1 MLAAVVAG
9 LCFVGLDLVG
19 RNLMDRYLTSE
30 DFVHQKDQQYLDDL
44 RDYIRAESVT
54 AWDADKLTEWV
65 YQQAVV
71 SIQVVR
77 DGMVTYDSFY
87 PEADYVAY
95 PAAGQHYE
103 WGDYHTIMFA
113 DGPAVVWL
121 YGYYYYQYDVRLL
134 VLSLAGAFLV
144 FLGIVMAGLQGT
156 ITYIRQLSREIG
168 VLEGGTLD
176 VPITIRG
183 RDELTDLA
191 QGLDAMRDSFLRQTM
206 RERQLVQASRRQSA
220 GAPTALTQY
229 LDVLIPRGGAGLI
242 RSVKEN
248 AKVPVIETGVGNCHA
263 YVDASADLRMA
274 AEVVYNG
281 KCSRPSVCNALET
294 LLVHKDIAEQAL
306 PLMQSRLSEKQV
318 ELRGCERTRAI
329 LPGITPA
336 TEEDWETEYG
346 DYILAVKVV
355 DSLEEALAHIA
366 KYSSGHS
373 EVILTQNY
381 QAAQRFLEEVDAA
394 AVYVNASTRF
404 TDGGEFG
411 LGAEIGISTQKLHA
425 RGPMGLGQLTS
436 TKFLIRGSGQVR

>member
-1 MLAAVVAG
+1 MRLWSRRSSIRARLGRLLVLAAVVAG

-44 RDYIRAESVT
+44 RDYIQAESVT

-206 RERQLVQASRRQSA
+206 RERQLVQANQRMITEMSHDLRTPLTAILLYVELLRRN
-220 GAPTALTQY
+220 GGDTGKREEY
-229 LDVLIPRGGAGLI
+229 LDRLEGKVEQMRTLADHLFRYALSSGEGAAGTTEPVTLESGLGDALSELAACLTDRGFRVEAHLPWSGRQVVMDCEGAARVLDNLTSNLMKYADPCRPIVLEELEERDYNGVRITNALGVSGGAVE
-242 RSVKEN
+242 SS
-248 AKVPVIETGVGNCHA
+248 GVGL
-263 YVDASADLRMA
+263 ASA
-274 AEVVYNG
+274 
-281 KCSRPSVCNALET
+281 SRLMEQMGGRLEWGRTGEDFQVT
-294 LLVHKDIAEQAL
+294 LLF
-306 PLMQSRLSEKQV
+306 R
-318 ELRGCERTRAI
+318 
-329 LPGITPA
+329 
-336 TEEDWETEYG
+336 
-346 DYILAVKVV
+346 
-355 DSLEEALAHIA
+355 
-366 KYSSGHS
+366 
-373 EVILTQNY
+373 
-381 QAAQRFLEEVDAA
+381 
-394 AVYVNASTRF
+394 YV
-404 TDGGEFG
+404 
-411 LGAEIGISTQKLHA
+411 
-425 RGPMGLGQLTS
+425 
-436 TKFLIRGSGQVR
+436 

>member
-44 RDYIRAESVT
+44 RDYIQAESVT

-103 WGDYHTIMFA
+103 WGDYHAIMFA

-206 RERQLVQASRRQSA
+206 RERQLVQANQRMITEMS
-220 GAPTALTQY
+220 
-229 LDVLIPRGGAGLI
+229 
-242 RSVKEN
+242 
-248 AKVPVIETGVGNCHA
+248 H
-263 YVDASADLRMA
+263 DLRTPLTA
-274 AEVVYNG
+274 
-281 KCSRPSVCNALET
+281 T
-294 LLVHKDIAEQAL
+294 LLY
-306 PLMQSRLSEKQV
+306 V
-318 ELRGCERTRAI
+318 EHLRRDGDGTGTRT
-329 LPGITPA
+329 
-336 TEEDWETEYG
+336 
-346 DYILAVKVV
+346 
-355 DSLEEALAHIA
+355 
-366 KYSSGHS
+366 
-373 EVILTQNY
+373 
-381 QAAQRFLEEVDAA
+381 
-394 AVYVNASTRF
+394 
-404 TDGGEFG
+404 
-411 LGAEIGISTQKLHA
+411 
-425 RGPMGLGQLTS
+425 
-436 TKFLIRGSGQVR
+436 